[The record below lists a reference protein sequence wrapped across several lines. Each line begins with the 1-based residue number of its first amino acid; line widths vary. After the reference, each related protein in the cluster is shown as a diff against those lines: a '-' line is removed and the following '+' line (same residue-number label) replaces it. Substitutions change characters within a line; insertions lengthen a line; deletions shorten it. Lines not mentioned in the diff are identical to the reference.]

1 MYKTLINNLEWTVI
15 EIERG
20 NEKLKLE
27 NGEDCFGTCRYYEN
41 AIYLDK
47 DLCNFHKM
55 RVLAH
60 ELTHA
65 YIFCYLLKQVDN
77 YDEEE
82 LCEFV
87 SCYGKQ
93 IWDIVDDYFFKKE
106 MEKENNN
113 KHLLGGKK

>member
-1 MYKTLINNLEWTVI
+1 MYKIIINNLEWTVI
-15 EIERG
+15 EVEKE

-27 NGEDCFGTCRYYEN
+27 NGEDCLGTCRYCEN

-47 DLCNFHKM
+47 DLCQFLKM

-65 YIFCYLLKQVDN
+65 HISSHLLKAQETFT
-77 YDEEE
+77 EEE

-93 IWDIVDDYFFKKE
+93 IWDIVDDYFFKKDIE
-106 MEKENNN
+106 NNNN